1 MQYAVEILAVKYIHR
16 LIQQVF
22 RHFDGQVQNCLLTP
36 KFLIGFKH
44 QYRFWAPTLEKARP
58 VRIAAQKKPEPVKA
72 DSGF

>member
-1 MQYAVEILAVKYIHR
+1 MPEKADDAA
-16 LIQQVF
+16 
-22 RHFDGQVQNCLLTP
+22 GLTP
-36 KFLIGFKH
+36 SKEDNAFWRNSGRKDLKFLIGFKH